1 MIMNYPMIT
10 WCIIAAVLLCAFIFR
25 TIEYYTARHRSYSCD
40 HKAKHL
46 LRFGRETDMF
56 YVPGDD
62 HIPGITNKEDAS
74 EDQ

>member
-1 MIMNYPMIT
+1 MNYPMIT
-10 WCIIAAVLLCAFIFR
+10 WCIIASVLLCAFI
-25 TIEYYTARHRSYSCD
+25 YYTARHRSYSCD

-62 HIPGITNKEDAS
+62 KIPGIADNEDES
-74 EDQ
+74 EGQ

>member
-1 MIMNYPMIT
+1 MIT
-10 WCIIAAVLLCAFIFR
+10 WCVIAAVLLCAVIFR
-25 TIEYYTARHRSYSCD
+25 VRASYAARHCSCSCG

-62 HIPGITNKEDAS
+62 KIPGIADNEDESA
-74 EDQ
+74 DQ

>member
-1 MIMNYPMIT
+1 MNYPMIT

-25 TIEYYTARHRSYSCD
+25 TIEYYIARHRSYSCD

-46 LRFGRETDMF
+46 LGFGRETDMF

-62 HIPGITNKEDAS
+62 HIPGIANKEDAS

>member
-1 MIMNYPMIT
+1 MNYPMIT

-25 TIEYYTARHRSYSCD
+25 TIEYYIARHRSYSCD
-40 HKAKHL
+40 HKTKHL

>member
-1 MIMNYPMIT
+1 MIT
-10 WCIIAAVLLCAFIFR
+10 WCIIASVLLCAFI
-25 TIEYYTARHRSYSCD
+25 YYTARHRSYSLG

-46 LRFGRETDMF
+46 LRFGRESDMF

-62 HIPGITNKEDAS
+62 NIPGIADKEDES

>member
-1 MIMNYPMIT
+1 MNYLMIT

-25 TIEYYTARHRSYSCD
+25 TIEYYIARHRSYSCD